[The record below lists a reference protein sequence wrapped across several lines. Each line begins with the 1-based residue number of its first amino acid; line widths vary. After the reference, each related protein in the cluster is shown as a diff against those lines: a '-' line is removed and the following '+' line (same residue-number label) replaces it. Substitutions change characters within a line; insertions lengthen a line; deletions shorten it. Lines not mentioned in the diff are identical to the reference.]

1 MDEKILKSS
10 AEFLACLVIDFGWV
24 LIGFLDLFSKRK
36 MIFPNYS
43 SLRGDAISVSFPEVR
58 IRKEA
63 EIGLRVQQYTRFDV
77 DDGDEDGDDNI
88 RDDNDD
94 VDDG

>member
-1 MDEKILKSS
+1 MLNCFHSGKLILPN
-10 AEFLACLVIDFGWV
+10 
-24 LIGFLDLFSKRK
+24 FSR
-36 MIFPNYS
+36 
-43 SLRGDAISVSFPEVR
+43 LRVVAISVSFPEVR

-63 EIGLRVQQYTRFDV
+63 EIGQRVQQCTRFDV
-77 DDGDEDGDDNI
+77 DDGDEDGDDNG